1 MINQRLDGRVAV
13 VTGASKGLGR
23 QMAESLAEAGAAV
36 ALVARSGDLLE
47 NVRAAITDRGG
58 KAYLFV
64 GDVSVEADVAA
75 IAKEIHRQAGIPG
88 ILINNAGTNIR
99 RPLHEFTLE
108 EWRSVM
114 STNVDGPFLC
124 SRAFIP
130 GMIEKK
136 FGRIISLASTMAHVS
151 LPHRAA
157 YSASKFAVLGMTKA
171 MALDLAPHNITV
183 NAISPGPFPTEI
195 TRIVEQDPVQLAS
208 FNAKI
213 PLGRWGKL
221 EEIGALVVF
230 LASDASGFITGTDVV
245 IDGGW
250 TAQ

>member
-23 QMAESLAEAGAAV
+23 QMAESLAEAGATV
-36 ALVARSGDLLE
+36 ALVARSAELLE
-47 NVRAAITDRGG
+47 GVRAGILNRGG
-58 KAYLFV
+58 KAFAFV
-64 GDVSVEADVAA
+64 ADVSVESEVGRVAS
-75 IAKEIHRQAGIPG
+75 EIQKQAGSPD

-99 RPLHEFTLE
+99 RPLHEFTMD

-136 FGRIISLASTMAHVS
+136 LGRIINIASTMAHVS
-151 LPHRAA
+151 LPQRAA

-195 TRIVEQDPVQLAS
+195 TRVVEQDPVQFAS
-208 FNAKI
+208 FNANI

-221 EEIGALVVF
+221 EELGALAVF
-230 LASDASGFITGTDVV
+230 LSSDASGFITGTDIV

>member
-1 MINQRLDGRVAV
+1 MINQRLDSRVAV

-23 QMAESLAEAGAAV
+23 QMAESLAEAGATV
-36 ALVARSGDLLE
+36 ALVARSSELLQD
-47 NVRAAITDRGG
+47 VRAGIVGRGG
-58 KAYLFV
+58 KAYAFA
-64 GDVSVEADVAA
+64 GDLSVEADVTV
-75 IAKEIHRQAGIPG
+75 IASEIRRQAGVPD

-108 EWRSVM
+108 EWRQVM
-114 STNVDGPFLC
+114 SINVDGPFLC

-136 FGRIISLASTMAHVS
+136 FGRIISVASTMAHVS
-151 LPHRAA
+151 LPHRSA

-171 MALDLAPHNITV
+171 LALELAPYNITA
-183 NAISPGPFPTEI
+183 NAISPGPFPTGI
-195 TRIVEQDPVQLAS
+195 TRVVEQDPVQLAS

-221 EEIGALVVF
+221 EEIGALAVF
-230 LASDASGFITGTDVV
+230 LSSDASGFITGTDVV

>member
-1 MINQRLDGRVAV
+1 
-13 VTGASKGLGR
+13 
-23 QMAESLAEAGAAV
+23 MAKSLAEAGATV
-36 ALVARSGDLLE
+36 ALVARSNELLQG
-47 NVRAAITDRGG
+47 VRAEIMGHGG
-58 KAYLFV
+58 KAHAFA
-64 GDVSVEADVAA
+64 GDVSVEADVVA
-75 IAKEIHRQAGIPG
+75 IATEIRRLVGVPD

-108 EWRSVM
+108 EWREVM
-114 STNVDGPFLC
+114 SINVDGPFLC

-130 GMIEKK
+130 GMIAKK
-136 FGRIISLASTMAHVS
+136 FGRIISVASTMAHVS
-151 LPHRAA
+151 LPHRSA

-171 MALDLAPHNITV
+171 LALELAPHNITA

-195 TRIVEQDPVQLAS
+195 TRVVEQDPVQLAS

-221 EEIGALVVF
+221 EEIGALAVF
-230 LASDASGFITGTDVV
+230 LSSDASGFITGTDVV

>member
-1 MINQRLDGRVAV
+1 MVNQRLDGRIAV

-36 ALVARSGDLLE
+36 ALVARSGELLE
-47 NVRAAITDRGG
+47 GVRAGIVSRGG
-58 KAYLFV
+58 KAFAFV
-64 GDVSVEADVAA
+64 ADVSVEADVARVA
-75 IAKEIHRQAGIPG
+75 GEIHKQAGTPD
-88 ILINNAGTNIR
+88 ILINNAGTTLR
-99 RPLHEFTLE
+99 RPLHEFTFD

-114 STNVDGPFLC
+114 SVNVDGPFLC

-136 FGRIISLASTMAHVS
+136 YGRIISVASTMAHVS
-151 LPHRAA
+151 LPQRAA

-171 MALDLAPHNITV
+171 MALDLAPYNVTA

-195 TRIVEQDPVQLAS
+195 TRLVEQDPVQFAS

-221 EEIGALVVF
+221 EELGALAVF
-230 LASDASGFITGTDVV
+230 LSSEASGFITGTDIV